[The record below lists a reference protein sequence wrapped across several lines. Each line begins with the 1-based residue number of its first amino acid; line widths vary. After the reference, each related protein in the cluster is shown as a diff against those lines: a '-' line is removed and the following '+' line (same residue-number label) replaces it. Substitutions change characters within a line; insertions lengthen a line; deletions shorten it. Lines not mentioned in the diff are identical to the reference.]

1 MPEAPFPGR
10 AARQPV
16 PPQPIPP
23 QPIPPRPPIATRQY
37 SQVEAFF
44 ILRRNPLEL
53 WGRRAYEEDLLD
65 GKFFGRDQLML
76 NAPEAIRHVLVTN
89 QANYRRNTGARRVLA
104 PLLGQGLFLAEGEA
118 WRHQRRT
125 IAPAMAPRTLPVL
138 ARHVVTASAMAE
150 QALRETAGAPTV
162 LMPHLQHL
170 ALDIAGQ
177 SMFSLEMSGFRSEL
191 RSTLMAYAL
200 KFAQPG
206 VLDLLLPASLP
217 SPLDFG
223 RHTFRQ
229 GWLRFLDQLIDA
241 REAQSD
247 TGQPRDLLDLLRA
260 ARDPTT
266 GAAFTRAQLRDE
278 VATMI
283 LAGHETTAVT
293 LFWSCYLAALLPDY
307 QDAIAAEVASID
319 LSPDHAASAHL
330 PVTRAFIDEAL
341 RLYPPAFLIV
351 REAIGGDTIMGRP
364 IAPDTVV
371 SISPWVVHRH
381 RAHWQAPDMFDPAR
395 FAPGAPVPE
404 RFTYMPFGAG
414 PRICVGMQFALTE
427 ATLVMA
433 RLIQAFRLSLV
444 GRGRVVPRGFVTTQ
458 PDRPVA
464 FRITP
469 RG

>member
-1 MPEAPFPGR
+1 MPEAPFPR
-10 AARQPV
+10 PTL
-16 PPQPIPP
+16 
-23 QPIPPRPPIATRQY
+23 PRPPMATRQY
-37 SQVEAFF
+37 NQVEAFLT
-44 ILRRNPLEL
+44 LRRNPLEL
-53 WGRRAYEEDLLD
+53 WGKRAYEEDILD

-89 QANYRRNTGARRVLA
+89 AANYRRNSGARRVLA
-104 PLLGQGLFLAEGEA
+104 PLLGRGLFLAEGEA

-138 ARHVVTASAMAE
+138 ARHVVTASAITEA
-150 QALRETAGAPTV
+150 ALRDTAGAPIV

-191 RSTLMAYAL
+191 RATLMDYAL

-206 VLDLLLPASLP
+206 VFDLLLPDSIP

-241 REAQSD
+241 RETQSD
-247 TGQPRDLLDLLRA
+247 AGDADSPPRDLLDMLRA
-260 ARDPTT
+260 ARDPAT

-293 LFWSCYLAALLPDY
+293 LFWSCYLAALLPEY
-307 QDAIAAEVASID
+307 QDAIATEVAGVD
-319 LSPDHAASAHL
+319 LSPDHAAFAQL
-330 PVTRAFIDEAL
+330 PVTRAFVDEAL
-341 RLYPPAFLIV
+341 RLYPPAFMIV
-351 REAIGGDTIMGRP
+351 REAIAADDIMGRP

-371 SISPWVVHRH
+371 SVSPWVLHRH
-381 RAHWQAPDMFDPAR
+381 RAHWSDPDRFDPAR
-395 FAPGAPVPE
+395 FAPGAKPPE

-444 GRGRVVPRGFVTTQ
+444 GRGRVIPRGFVTTQ
-458 PDRPVA
+458 PDRPVS
-464 FRITP
+464 FRLTP
-469 RG
+469 R

>member
-1 MPEAPFPGR
+1 MPEAPFPR
-10 AARQPV
+10 PALPRPAL
-16 PPQPIPP
+16 
-23 QPIPPRPPIATRQY
+23 PRPPLATRQY
-37 SQVEAFF
+37 SQVEAFL

-53 WGRRAYEEDLLD
+53 WGRRAYEEDILD

-89 QANYRRNTGARRVLA
+89 AANYRRNSGARRVLA
-104 PLLGQGLFLAEGEA
+104 PLLGRGLFLAEGEA

-138 ARHVVTASAMAE
+138 ARHVVTASAVAE
-150 QALRETAGAPTV
+150 AALRATAGAPTV

-206 VLDLLLPASLP
+206 VLDLLLPDSIP

-223 RHTFRQ
+223 RHSFRQ

-241 REAQSD
+241 REAGVVPD
-247 TGQPRDLLDLLRA
+247 QPRDLLDMLRA
-260 ARDPTT
+260 ARDPAT

-293 LFWSCYLAALLPDY
+293 LFWSCYLAALLPEN
-307 QDAIAAEVASID
+307 QAAIAAEVAAID
-319 LSPDHAASAHL
+319 LSPDHAASAAL
-330 PVTRAFIDEAL
+330 PVTRAFVDEAL

-351 REAIGGDTIMGRP
+351 REAIAADDVMGRP
-364 IAPDTVV
+364 IAPGTVV
-371 SISPWVVHRH
+371 SISPWVLHRH
-381 RAHWQAPDMFDPAR
+381 RAHWTAPDSFDPAR
-395 FAPGAPVPE
+395 FAPGATPPE

-427 ATLVMA
+427 ATLVLA
-433 RLIQAFRLSLV
+433 RLVQAFRMELV

-458 PDRPVA
+458 PDRPVP
-464 FRITP
+464 FRLIP
-469 RG
+469 RT